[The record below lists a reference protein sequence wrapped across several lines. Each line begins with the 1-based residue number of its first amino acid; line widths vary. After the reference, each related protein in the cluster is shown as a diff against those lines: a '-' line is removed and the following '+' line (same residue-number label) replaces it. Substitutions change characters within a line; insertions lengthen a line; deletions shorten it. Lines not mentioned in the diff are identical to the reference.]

1 MLTTSEPRWMEL
13 LRAEVARTN
22 IAAAAARI
30 GYSRTT
36 ISLVLA
42 RKYPGKPDK
51 IAAAA
56 LAELE
61 PALMVDCPHV
71 GGSIGVAVCQATSS
85 QRAPTHNPTKMHHW
99 RACRQCP
106 HRKEGAIA

>member
-1 MLTTSEPRWMEL
+1 MSTISEPRWLEL
-13 LRAEVARTN
+13 LRMEVAQTN
-22 IAAAAARI
+22 IAATAARI

-42 RKYPGKPDK
+42 GKYPGKPDK

-61 PALMVDCPHV
+61 PVVAVDCPHL
-71 GGSIGVAVCQATSS
+71 GMSIGVAVCLATSS
-85 QRAPTHNPTKMHHW
+85 QRAPTHNPAKMLHW

-106 HRKEGAIA
+106 HRKEGVIA